1 MCAMILRADGTHEE
15 IQPAN
20 GTNFQLS
27 ELQRIV
33 GAGAPPGCHWIEIVQ
48 TKDGRIMVINEEGKL
63 YGLPRNEAATALAA
77 LPTPADLAQLR
88 AMLGDALIL
97 VGYDLE
103 SEEPDYI
110 AGDVLVC
117 KDHEVE

>member
-1 MCAMILRADGTHEE
+1 MCAMILRADGTCQE
-15 IQPAN
+15 IQPTN
-20 GTNFQLS
+20 GTDFQLS

-33 GAGAPPGCHWIEIVQ
+33 GAGAPPGRDWIEIVP
-48 TKDGRIMVINEEGKL
+48 TKDGRIMVLNEEGKL
-63 YGLPRNEAATALAA
+63 YDLPRNAQATALAA
-77 LPTPADLAQLR
+77 LPTPADLAQAR
-88 AMLGDALIL
+88 AILGDALIL

-117 KDHEVE
+117 KDHEVK